1 MLLFSISKTFHIK
14 EAKGFFPYNHIK
26 NYNSLLMKHFT
37 GNSTTEICSTVIY
50 FTVKEK
56 ACKCICFQTT
66 TIITSTHSICTS
78 KMLYAL
84 LLRLVRC
91 LTTRHIRGYFKPT
104 INLLAYRQRLPK
116 MGLPGL
122 IEDFD
127 ISQYLTDDDDIEAL
141 KDELIVLLFS
151 I

>member
-1 MLLFSISKTFHIK
+1 
-14 EAKGFFPYNHIK
+14 
-26 NYNSLLMKHFT
+26 
-37 GNSTTEICSTVIY
+37 
-50 FTVKEK
+50 
-56 ACKCICFQTT
+56 
-66 TIITSTHSICTS
+66 
-78 KMLYAL
+78 MLYAL